1 MLYIVSHCCF
11 GYFYSKPRSSSAK
24 DDPAYRT
31 LVRHNLAFKD
41 CISRVELPLLDWE
54 GNEKIEPWPV
64 LLPHDLAKKFVE
76 HDAHSIL
83 GQGSAEYWAKME
95 QEFGV
100 PKPGGDKPAVGVAL
114 WGDEGEIFDSC
125 QYMALSWMSENCPK
139 WKDAKLSRYL
149 IALLPTE
156 SYLMRGQLNV
166 TLQCLL
172 AEVVKSLT
180 VFSEVGIDDVLFG
193 AVVALKGDW
202 KFLAQCLNLKR
213 KPSCDAFC
221 FLCEGTLSNISPI
234 TDRSAEALWKTCVP
248 SSAVGCCARG
258 SEPSPFPPWFGGLG
272 CIARL
277 VPWGWARP
285 CQFSPCSHVAAA
297 VLCRS
302 KCDLL

>member
-1 MLYIVSHCCF
+1 
-11 GYFYSKPRSSSAK
+11 
-24 DDPAYRT
+24 
-31 LVRHNLAFKD
+31 
-41 CISRVELPLLDWE
+41 
-54 GNEKIEPWPV
+54 
-64 LLPHDLAKKFVE
+64 
-76 HDAHSIL
+76 
-83 GQGSAEYWAKME
+83 ME

-248 SSAVGCCARG
+248 RAPWDVVPEVQSLPHFHLGLVALDVLHAWFLGVGRDLVSSVLVLMLRLRFFAGQNATYFKTYFVSFQFFQLLWVFQLCVLSTARWFCAVNVISFFAPGEDEDVQCVQDN
-258 SEPSPFPPWFGGLG
+258 SHVEPSEL
-272 CIARL
+272 RQSL
-277 VPWGWARP
+277 
-285 CQFSPCSHVAAA
+285 Q
-297 VLCRS
+297 
-302 KCDLL
+302 